1 MISWLQKND
10 IPLILGV
17 GLAPTNVARTSNKG
31 IDGQLGFQT
40 RLGQVDFNTNF
51 VFSYAKNKVEYKAEA
66 QQKISMV
73 GSDWKTY
80 RTNLWIYLS
89 WGIIHQ
95 KILKK

>member
-1 MISWLQKND
+1 M
-10 IPLILGV
+10 ILGV

-66 QQKISMV
+66 QQKYPWLAQTGKPI
-73 GSDWKTY
+73 GQTFGYTCLGYYTPEDIEK
-80 RTNLWIYLS
+80 
-89 WGIIHQ
+89 
-95 KILKK
+95 